1 MKAIICTRYGP
12 PDVLQ
17 LKEVAKPTVGDDQVL
32 INVQATSVNAGDR
45 HLMRGDPFLVRLM
58 FGLSKPKQPI
68 LGTDVAGRI
77 EAVGKN
83 ITQFRPGDEVF
94 GDLSDSGFGAFAQY
108 VCTSEKALTQKPAS
122 MTFEEV
128 AAVPSASVTALQG
141 LRDKGGIQSGQQV
154 LITGASGG
162 VGTFAVQIAK
172 SFGAEVTAVCSTSKI
187 DMVRSIGADHV
198 IDYKRE
204 DVTQG
209 QQRYDLI
216 LDAAAYRS
224 IRDYQRILQPKGTY
238 VLIGGSMKNLFQA
251 MLFGPLLSKTS
262 GQKIGNM
269 LVQPNTQDLRF
280 MRDLLESGKVKP
292 VIDKRYPLREVPQAM
307 RYFESRQAQGK
318 IVITVD

>member
-1 MKAIICTRYGP
+1 M
-12 PDVLQ
+12 LQ